1 LVILDTMIFSSK
13 FILARFV
20 LQSFPGVS
28 RELKNWEK
36 AAGRCPDTQL
46 REQALSSIKL
56 KKFHCQGGSVFAAWA
71 PTAYRGN
78 LIRAIVAL
86 QTISD
91 YLDNLCDRA
100 GVQDEESFRQLH
112 RSFLDALSPGV
123 GCIDY
128 YERYPYREDGGY
140 LASLVSACQN
150 AVSGLPSYGAVKEA
164 ALELAGLYCTL
175 QVYKHLEPTVRERR
189 LITWLEPYLAQL
201 DRRLFWWELAAATGS
216 TLGMFALLAL
226 AAKTCPNASRA
237 EEISRAYFPWITGL
251 HILLDYFIDQQEDI
265 AGGDLNFASYYTC
278 SLQTFQRLK
287 YILEKSLSA
296 AGSLTDPFFHLL
308 VVRGL
313 LAMYLSDPKV
323 KAQNFMAISETLLR
337 SAGNGCVYLHR
348 FCSSF
353 RRAGLICL

>member
-1 LVILDTMIFSSK
+1 MMLSSE

-20 LQSFPGVS
+20 LQAFPGVS
-28 RELKNWEK
+28 RDLKNWER
-36 AAGRCPDTQL
+36 AARSCPDAQL

-71 PTAYRGN
+71 PNAQRGN

-100 GVQDEESFRQLH
+100 GVQDEESFRLLH
-112 RSFLDALSPGV
+112 RSFLDSLSPGV
-123 GCIDY
+123 KCIDY

-140 LASLVSACQN
+140 LDSLVSACQN
-150 AVSGLPSYGAVKEA
+150 AVSSLPSYGGVKKAV
-164 ALELAGLYCTL
+164 LELAGLYCTL
-175 QVYKHLEPTVRERR
+175 QVYKHLEPSVRERR
-189 LITWLEPYLAQL
+189 LIDWLEPYLIQL

-216 TLGMFALLAL
+216 TLGIFALLAL
-226 AAKTCPNASRA
+226 AAKTCPITNRA
-237 EEISRAYFPWITGL
+237 DEICRAYFPWITGL

-265 AGGDLNFASYYTC
+265 VGGDLNFTSYYAC
-278 SLQTFQRLK
+278 PSQTVQRLK
-287 YILEKSLSA
+287 FILEKSLSE
-296 AGSLTDPFFHLL
+296 AGSLFEPFFHLL

-323 KAQNFMAISETLLR
+323 KAQDFLAISETLLR
-337 SAGNGCVYLHR
+337 SAGNGCIYLHR

-353 RRAGLICL
+353 RRAGLI

>member
-1 LVILDTMIFSSK
+1 MKFSSE

-20 LQSFPGVS
+20 LQSFPAVS
-28 RELKNWEK
+28 RELKNWEC
-36 AAGRCPDTQL
+36 AAGGCPDIRL

-71 PTAYRGN
+71 PAACQGN

-86 QTISD
+86 QTIGD

-100 GVQDEESFRQLH
+100 GIQDEESFRQLH

-123 GCIDY
+123 ECIDY
-128 YERYPYREDGGY
+128 YKHYPCRDDGGY

-150 AVSGLPSYGAVKEA
+150 AVSGLPFYDIVKEA

-175 QVYKHLEPTVRERR
+175 QVYKHLEPAVREKR
-189 LITWLEPYLAQL
+189 LVGWLEPYLIQL
-201 DRRLFWWELAAATGS
+201 DRQIFWWELAAATGS
-216 TLGMFALLAL
+216 TLGIFALFAL
-226 AAKTCPNASRA
+226 AAKTHPTAGRA
-237 EEISRAYFPWITGL
+237 DEICSAYFPWITGL

-265 AGGDLNFASYYTC
+265 AGGDLNFASYYAC
-278 SLQTFQRLK
+278 PSQTVQRLK
-287 YILEKSLSA
+287 FILEKSLSE
-296 AGSLTDPFFHLL
+296 AGSLSEPFFHLL

-323 KAQNFMAISETLLR
+323 KAQDFLAIAETLLR
-337 SAGNGCVYLHR
+337 SAGNGCIYLHR

-353 RRAGLICL
+353 RRAGLI